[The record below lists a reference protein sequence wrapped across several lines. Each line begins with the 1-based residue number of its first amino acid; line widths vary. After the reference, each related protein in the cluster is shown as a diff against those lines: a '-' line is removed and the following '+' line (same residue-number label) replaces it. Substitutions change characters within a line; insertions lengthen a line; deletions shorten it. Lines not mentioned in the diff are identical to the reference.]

1 MTASLSSPGRLI
13 RWRYLWFVGAALA
26 VLGAAIAIGNLWLLN
41 WVHVMSGVLWTGIDL
56 FMGFVIGPIL
66 RQVDVPVR
74 KAILTRLPW
83 PQLGWI
89 VAALVLV
96 TLMTIQ
102 GLGYLLPTS
111 VRICL
116 ELQKAEPDGA
126 KIGRVMSRF
135 YDVVASQGVMQ
146 VAIIVVMARLATGV

>member
-1 MTASLSSPGRLI
+1 MTAAVAIAPEPVRLI
-13 RWRYLWFVGAALA
+13 RLHYLGYVAAALI
-26 VLGAAIAIGNLWLLN
+26 VL
-41 WVHVMSGVLWTGIDL
+41 
-56 FMGFVIGPIL
+56 
-66 RQVDVPVR
+66 
-74 KAILTRLPW
+74 
-83 PQLGWI
+83 